1 MIKDHCFVAAHV
13 VISGAVTI
21 EPNCFIGVNATI
33 RDEITIARECV
44 IGAGAV
50 IMKSTK
56 EREILIGPPAQLLAF
71 SSNRLPRI

>member
-1 MIKDHCFVAAHV
+1 MGA
-13 VISGAVTI
+13 VIAGGVTI

-33 RDEITIARECV
+33 RDDITIARECV

-56 EREILIGPPAQLLAF
+56 EREVLTGPPAQLLAF
-71 SSNRLPRI
+71 SSDRLLRI

>member
-1 MIKDHCFVAAHV
+1 VIKDHCFVAAHV

-33 RDEITIARECV
+33 RDEITIARQCV

-56 EREILIGPPAQLLAF
+56 EREILIGPPVQLLAF